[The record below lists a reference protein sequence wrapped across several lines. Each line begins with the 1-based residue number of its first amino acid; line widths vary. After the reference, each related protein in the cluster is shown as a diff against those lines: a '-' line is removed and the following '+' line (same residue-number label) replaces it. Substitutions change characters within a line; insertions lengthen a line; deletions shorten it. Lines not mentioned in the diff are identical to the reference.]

1 MYNYIQTTNLVL
13 NRDFLFLSLLL
24 KGHYLEP
31 PRYHGEGPL
40 M

>member
-1 MYNYIQTTNLVL
+1 MYNYIQTTNLVF

-24 KGHYLEP
+24 KGHYLER
-31 PRYHGEGPL
+31 PRYHEEGPL